1 MPDATLLRVA
11 GSARAAFLPR
21 LAGGIGRLAGW
32 RRNGLAFLLGL
43 LAAPA
48 MPPLALVPLLVPSF
62 TGLVWLLDGA
72 TTRRRAFYDGWLWA
86 FGFFLPNMSWVALSM
101 FVDLAQFWWMIPV
114 AALGLPAGMGLFP
127 GAATALYRSLRRSGL
142 SRIALFAICW
152 VLAEWLRGHV
162 PFGGFPWV
170 LIGYAWSSDASPALD
185 VLQTTSL
192 FGIYGLSFCT
202 VLLAALPALLGDP
215 ALPGQSR
222 LRPFIGPILGLA
234 LLALAMV
241 WGAERLADGVT
252 GDVPDVTL
260 RIVQTDT
267 PNRDDGSDA
276 AERLDKVFSLARS
289 RGADSVTA
297 QIWPES
303 SIDYLLN
310 REPALE
316 TDIGRLVPPG
326 GLVLTGTLL
335 GHWDDHTPGV
345 SNSVAA
351 VTSDGQ
357 IIASYDK
364 AHLVPIGEYIPMRW
378 LLGFIPQVAE
388 RGGFFTGPG
397 PTTLHL
403 PNLPPVSPIICYEA
417 IFPHAVID
425 EADRPGWLL
434 NGTNDAWFGHS
445 IGPDQHFAF
454 ARVRSVEEGLPLI
467 RAANG
472 GISAVIDAY
481 GRRVM
486 SLPLGEETVLDVK
499 LPQALPSNTVY
510 GRLGDMPLLLIV
522 VTALI
527 ASISAYKH
535 RDGNSIERIHS

>member
-1 MPDATLLRVA
+1 MPDATLFKVA
-11 GSARAAFLPR
+11 GSAGDGALPR
-21 LAGGIGRLAGW
+21 LADRIGRLSGW

-62 TGLVWLLDGA
+62 TGLIWLLDGA
-72 TTRRRAFYDGWLWA
+72 ATRRRGFYDGWLWA
-86 FGFFLPNMSWVALSM
+86 LGFFLPNMSWVALSM

-127 GAATALYRSLRRSGL
+127 AAATAVYRSLRLSGL
-142 SRIALFAICW
+142 SRIGLFAICW

-162 PFGGFPWV
+162 PWGGFPWAT
-170 LIGYAWSSDASPALD
+170 IGYAWSSDASPALD

-202 VLLAALPALLGDP
+202 VLLAALPARLGDP

-222 LRPFIGPILGLA
+222 LRPFVGPVVGVA
-234 LLALAMV
+234 LLALAMA
-241 WGAERLADGVT
+241 WGAERLANGIT
-252 GDVPDVTL
+252 GDVPGVTL

-267 PNRDDGSDA
+267 PNRDDGSDQ
-276 AERLDKVFSLARS
+276 ELRLRKVFDLARS
-289 RGADSVTA
+289 RGADAVTA

-303 SIDYLLN
+303 SVDFLLN
-310 REPALE
+310 EDPQLQQL
-316 TDIGRLVPPG
+316 IGQFAPPN
-326 GLVLTGTLL
+326 GLILTGTLL
-335 GHWDDHTPGV
+335 GHWDGRTPV
-345 SNSVAA
+345 IRNSVAA

-357 IIASYDK
+357 ILASYDK
-364 AHLVPIGEYIPMRW
+364 AHLVPFGEFIPMRW

-388 RGGFFTGPG
+388 RGGFVTGPG

-403 PNLPPVSPIICYEA
+403 PGLPPVSPIICYEA

-434 NGTNDAWFGHS
+434 NGTNDAWFGRS
-445 IGPDQHFAF
+445 VGPDQHFAF

-472 GISAVIDAY
+472 GISGVIDAY

-499 LPQALPSNTVY
+499 LPQALPSDTVY
-510 GRLGDMPLLLIV
+510 GRLGDTPLLLIV
-522 VTALI
+522 VIALI
-527 ASISAYKH
+527 ASIAAYS
-535 RDGNSIERIHS
+535 RRVRNSGERIRS